1 MLVRIITG
9 VVSIGLFVPICIFS
23 DTMVFP
29 IAIGLLCF
37 IGVYEMS
44 KCLGFDKKYFL
55 SVPMYLAALVI
66 PMLRHDG
73 YAVLINTNQFY
84 MSLTLVVFFG
94 LLIYTL
100 AYVMLNKNRVK
111 VSEALTF
118 YVMSI
123 YVIGCFASMVLVRY
137 SPANLATDGYVDGV
151 YVYLLAFIGAW
162 VCDTFAYF
170 VGKFFGK
177 HKLIPEI
184 SPKKTIEG
192 SIGGIVFTVGAFAL
206 YALIVNNVFEQQ
218 LSYVKLCIIGL
229 VLSIVSQ
236 IGDLIASTVKRQYNL
251 KDYGNLFPGHGG
263 VLDRFDSVMLTAPT
277 LFILNTA
284 FKLVE
289 WVI

>member
-44 KCLGFDKKYFL
+44 KCLGIDKKYFL

-73 YAVLINTNQFY
+73 YVVLINTNQFY

-118 YVMSI
+118 YAMSI

-137 SPANLATDGYVDGV
+137 SPANLAADGYVDGV